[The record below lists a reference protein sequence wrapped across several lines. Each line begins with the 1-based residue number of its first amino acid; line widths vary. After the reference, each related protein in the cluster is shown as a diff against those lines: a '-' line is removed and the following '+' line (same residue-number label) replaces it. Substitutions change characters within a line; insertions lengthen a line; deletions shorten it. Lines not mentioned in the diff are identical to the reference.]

1 MKRKK
6 KNALLPIILL
16 SAVVVLSIGV
26 LILAQNLREA
36 EIENPGQYADQD
48 QIPRITVNEANQAV
62 LDGEAVIVDTRSES
76 QYQASHIA
84 GAISVPIDQVE
95 DRLDELD
102 PDQWYITYC
111 T

>member
-1 MKRKK
+1 
-6 KNALLPIILL
+6 
-16 SAVVVLSIGV
+16 
-26 LILAQNLREA
+26 
-36 EIENPGQYADQD
+36 
-48 QIPRITVNEANQAV
+48 VNEANQAV